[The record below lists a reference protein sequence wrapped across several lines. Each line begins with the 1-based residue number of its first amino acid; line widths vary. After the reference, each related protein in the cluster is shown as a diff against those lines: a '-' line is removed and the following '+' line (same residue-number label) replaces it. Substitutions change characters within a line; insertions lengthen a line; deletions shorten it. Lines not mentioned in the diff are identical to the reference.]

1 MRFDDLK
8 LDLLSWLRLRSYGQS
23 IILLLELLKPSRE
36 DVILDVGAGTGVI
49 ANKVSTSCDEIFA
62 LEPNQGNVDYMRRK
76 FPEVKSFVGTA
87 ENIQFPES
95 YFTKI
100 YVVNSF
106 HHFENSDQAIL
117 EFERILKPGG
127 LVLIHEINPKSMI
140 SKIEKSLSKL
150 NIQNP
155 ESLQEKF
162 ELEGFQTAQ
171 LERTKQGYFL
181 LFHKV

>member
-1 MRFDDLK
+1 MD
-8 LDLLSWLRLRSYGQS
+8 
-23 IILLLELLKPSRE
+23 LLKPSRE

-62 LEPNQGNVDYMRRK
+62 LEPNPDRVDYTHRK
-76 FPEVKSFVGTA
+76 FPEVKSFVGAA

-100 YVVNSF
+100 YAMNSF
-106 HHFENSDQAIL
+106 HHFENQDQAVS

-127 LVLIHEINPKSMI
+127 LVLVSEITAKSVI

-150 NIQNP
+150 NFQNL
-155 ESLQEKF
+155 ESLQKKF
-162 ELEGFQTAQ
+162 ELAGFETAQ

-181 LFHKV
+181 LFQKV

>member
-1 MRFDDLK
+1 MRFNDLK
-8 LDLLSWLRLRSYGQS
+8 LDILSWLRLRSYGQN
-23 IILLLELLKPSRE
+23 IILLLDLLKPSRE

-62 LEPNQGNVDYMRRK
+62 LEPNQDRVDYMHRK
-76 FPEVKSFVGTA
+76 FPEVKSFVGAA

-100 YVVNSF
+100 YAVNSF
-106 HHFENSDQAIL
+106 HHFENQEQAVS
-117 EFERILKPGG
+117 EFERVLKPGAFA
-127 LVLIHEINPKSMI
+127 LVHEISEKRLI

-150 NIQNP
+150 NFPSQ

-162 ELEGFQTAQ
+162 ELAGFKTAQ

-181 LFHKV
+181 LFQKI